1 MRTYVVMN
9 AGLLRM
15 LVWVQAR
22 GGREDGLG
30 GDEAGLSLLAYALG
44 AAVIV
49 APLVILLLPVVQDA
63 VTEAEAGVDAALAAS

>member
-1 MRTYVVMN
+1 MRT
-9 AGLLRM
+9 ALLRM

-22 GGREDGLG
+22 GRRADGLA

>member
-1 MRTYVVMN
+1 MRRYVGMN

-22 GGREDGLG
+22 GRRGDALA